1 MHEWSESE
9 SWLFSTTRSYFVPL
23 METNAGHRPRTRS
36 GVTKNHLGA
45 RRRKN
50 SASDGLRSRIPFPQ
64 QTPDMGICEFVLLNY
79 YNRSGWYITWTPRVR
94 RRMGCDRSSVTVVG
108 GNSAVSSPW
117 SAASLVTNLHGR
129 GNELVYTIT
138 CNCKHYVTDYQIVI
152 NKNN

>member
-1 MHEWSESE
+1 MNGASLRVGYSLRPVRISSP
-9 SWLFSTTRSYFVPL
+9 SWKLTQAIDRERDLVSQKTIWGRDVVKIPRL
-23 METNAGHRPRTRS
+23 MGCGRAFLSPAD
-36 GVTKNHLGA
+36 A
-45 RRRKN
+45 RHGN
-50 SASDGLRSRIPFPQ
+50 LRIF
-64 QTPDMGICEFVLLNY
+64 FLNY
-79 YNRSGWYITWTPRVR
+79 YNRNGWYITWTPRVR